1 MTIEE
6 ILKLGEMGY
15 TKDEIEA
22 MGTENAAEPGSG
34 QEPEKQKE
42 PEQTMEPEHAK
53 EPEQSKDPAPDIL
66 KFIAG
71 EFEKLNKSIQLA
83 NINNSNINQ
92 PKEKTAEEVLADL
105 IAPPLKGGKT
115 K

>member
-22 MGTENAAEPGSG
+22 MGAEKTAEPESAP
-34 QEPEKQKE
+34 EPEKQKKPE
-42 PEQTMEPEHAK
+42 PAK
-53 EPEQSKDPAPDIL
+53 EPEPEKAPDQDIL

>member
-22 MGTENAAEPGSG
+22 MGTEKAAEPAP
-34 QEPEKQKE
+34 EPEKQPEPEPVKE
-42 PEQTMEPEHAK
+42 PEPAK
-53 EPEQSKDPAPDIL
+53 APEQDIL

>member
-22 MGTENAAEPGSG
+22 MGAEKTAEPESAP
-34 QEPEKQKE
+34 EPEKQKE
-42 PEQTMEPEHAK
+42 PERAK
-53 EPEQSKDPAPDIL
+53 EPEPEKAPDQDIL

-83 NINNSNINQ
+83 NINNSNIHQ

>member
-22 MGTENAAEPGSG
+22 MGAEKTDEPGSAP
-34 QEPEKQKE
+34 EPEKQPEPEPVKE
-42 PEQTMEPEHAK
+42 PEPAK
-53 EPEQSKDPAPDIL
+53 APDQDIL

>member
-22 MGTENAAEPGSG
+22 MGTEKAAEPEPAA
-34 QEPEKQKE
+34 EPEKQKE
-42 PEQTMEPEHAK
+42 PEQVK
-53 EPEQSKDPAPDIL
+53 EPEPVKAPEQDIL

>member
-22 MGTENAAEPGSG
+22 MGTEKQE
-34 QEPEKQKE
+34 EPEQKKE
-42 PEQTMEPEHAK
+42 PEQ
-53 EPEQSKDPAPDIL
+53 DIL

>member
-22 MGTENAAEPGSG
+22 MGTEKTAEPESAP
-34 QEPEKQKE
+34 EPEKQKE
-42 PEQTMEPEHAK
+42 PEPAK
-53 EPEQSKDPAPDIL
+53 EPEPVKDPDQDIL

>member
-22 MGTENAAEPGSG
+22 MGTEKTAEPESAS
-34 QEPEKQKE
+34 EPEKQKE
-42 PEQTMEPEHAK
+42 PVK
-53 EPEQSKDPAPDIL
+53 EPEPVKDPEQDIL
-66 KFIAG
+66 KFIAR

-83 NINNSNINQ
+83 NINNSNIHQ

>member
-22 MGTENAAEPGSG
+22 MGAEKTAEP
-34 QEPEKQKE
+34 ER
-42 PEQTMEPEHAK
+42 AK
-53 EPEQSKDPAPDIL
+53 EPEPERAKEPEPERAKEPEPEKAPDQDIL

>member
-22 MGTENAAEPGSG
+22 MGTEKTV
-34 QEPEKQKE
+34 EPEPVKE
-42 PEQTMEPEHAK
+42 PEPEPVK
-53 EPEQSKDPAPDIL
+53 EPEPAKAPEQDML